1 MTITGM
7 KKFSGALLGALILAS
22 LPIAGLSIAAAPSA
36 AAEVCGSAGGPNVN
50 VEGCIPPGTIA
61 EGATVLGSVAVADA
75 VDEWHQ
81 RLRGQ
86 PPCFTPAGVPYYT
99 PGNMP
104 CA

>member
-1 MTITGM
+1 MRWPVM
-7 KKFSGALLGALILAS
+7 MDVKKLSAAVIGALAVAS
-22 LPIAGLSIAAAPSA
+22 LPLVAPSA
-36 AAEVCGSAGGPNVN
+36 AAEVCGSAGGPYANVD
-50 VEGCIPPGTIA
+50 GCIPNGPIA
-61 EGATVLGSVAVADA
+61 EGATILGSVAVADA

-86 PPCFTPAGVPYYT
+86 PPCFTPQGVPYYT

>member
-1 MTITGM
+1 MSALAIVAMGM
-7 KKFSGALLGALILAS
+7 
-22 LPIAGLSIAAAPSA
+22 PVVVAPSA
-36 AAEVCGSAGGPNVN
+36 SADVCGSVGGPNADVA
-50 VEGCIPPGTIA
+50 GCLPPGTLA

-86 PPCFTPAGVPYYT
+86 PPCFTPQGVPYYT
-99 PGNMP
+99 PGTMP

>member
-1 MTITGM
+1 M
-7 KKFSGALLGALILAS
+7 KKHSATLLGALILAS
-22 LPIAGLSIAAAPSA
+22 LTVAVAPSA
-36 AAEVCGSAGGPNVN
+36 SAEVCGSAGGPNVD
-50 VEGCIPPGTIA
+50 VSGCLPPGTLA

-86 PPCFTPAGVPYYT
+86 PPCFTPQGVPYYT
-99 PGNMP
+99 PGDMP